1 MGLESEEAT
10 RKIQLVLASGS
21 RFFLEG
27 MTFILRMQKNVKI
40 VAQASDSTEIV
51 KYVTVFKPD
60 FLFLDNRTLK
70 LNFDNL
76 SSLIDVESPNTKV
89 ILFGHRDRNDRS
101 PNIIYLT
108 NETDTLKLL
117 EILETAKDN
126 NPNKR
131 ASGKENQKI
140 KLTKTE
146 SRVVNLVK
154 SGLTN
159 KEIAKRLSI
168 GEGTVKAHLRKI
180 FMKLNLQNRYQLIV
194 HARKIRYK
202 SH

>member
-1 MGLESEEAT
+1 MGLESEEPIT
-10 RKIQLVLASGS
+10 KIQLVLASGS

-27 MTFILRMQKNVKI
+27 MTLILKMQKNVKI
-40 VAQASDSTEIV
+40 VAQASDSTEIA
-51 KYVTVFKPD
+51 KYVTLFKPD

-70 LNFDNL
+70 LNFANL
-76 SSLIDVESPNTKV
+76 SSLIDGESPNTKV
-89 ILFGHRDRNDRS
+89 ILFGHRDRNDRF

-108 NETDTLKLL
+108 KETDALGLL
-117 EILETAKDN
+117 EILEAVKDN
-126 NPNKR
+126 NPNKVMPGEE
-131 ASGKENQKI
+131 SQKN
-140 KLTKTE
+140 KFTRTE
-146 SRVVNLVK
+146 LRVVNLVK

-194 HARKIRYK
+194 YARKIRDKNY
-202 SH
+202 

>member
-1 MGLESEEAT
+1 MGLESEEPIKKT
-10 RKIQLVLASGS
+10 QLVLASGS

-27 MTFILRMQKNVKI
+27 MTFILKMQENLKI

-70 LNFDNL
+70 LNFANL
-76 SSLIDVESPNTKV
+76 SSLIDGESPNTKV

-101 PNIIYLT
+101 SNIIYLT
-108 NETDTLKLL
+108 KETDALELL
-117 EILETAKDN
+117 EILEAAKDN
-126 NPNKR
+126 NPNK
-131 ASGKENQKI
+131 GTPGEENQKI

-154 SGLTN
+154 TGLAN
-159 KEIAKRLSI
+159 KEIAKKLSI

-180 FMKLNLQNRYQLIV
+180 FMKLNLQNRYQLILY
-194 HARKIRYK
+194 ARRIRYK
-202 SH
+202 NH

>member
-1 MGLESEEAT
+1 MGLESEEPI
-10 RKIQLVLASGS
+10 RKTQLVLASGS

-27 MTFILRMQKNVKI
+27 MTLILKTQKNVKI
-40 VAQASDSTEIV
+40 VAKASDSKEIV
-51 KYVTVFKPD
+51 KYVTLFKPD

-70 LNFDNL
+70 LNFANL
-76 SSLIDVESPNTKV
+76 SSLIDGESPNTKV

-108 NETDTLKLL
+108 KETDALGLL
-117 EILETAKDN
+117 EILQTAKDD
-126 NPNKR
+126 NPNKVTPGEE
-131 ASGKENQKI
+131 SQKT

-180 FMKLNLQNRYQLIV
+180 FTKLNLQNRYQLIV
-194 HARKIRYK
+194 YARKIRDK
-202 SH
+202 NH